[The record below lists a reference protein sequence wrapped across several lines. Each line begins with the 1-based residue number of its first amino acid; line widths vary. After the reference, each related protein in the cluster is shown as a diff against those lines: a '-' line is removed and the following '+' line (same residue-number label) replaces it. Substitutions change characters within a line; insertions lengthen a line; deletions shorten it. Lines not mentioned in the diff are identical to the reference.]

1 MPVASRSR
9 SVRGTWHALS
19 PEQRVAGIAAILLV
33 VSTFGPFSFVEA
45 AIVLV
50 AGAILLLLK
59 KRAEGRAFHLPFGDG
74 SVIAVAGLWCAVLIL
89 VRVFDRP
96 LGQNLL
102 ALACAAILLGAGV
115 RERARQ
121 PLDDLPRERAGVRR
135 RQAGRPAAAPDRSTA
150 PERKTERL
158 DETVTRPLADD
169 AATPPLADDERG

>member
-9 SVRGTWHALS
+9 SVTATWRALS
-19 PEQRVAGIAAILLV
+19 PEQRVAGIGAILLV

-50 AGAILLLLK
+50 AGAILLLLR

-74 SVIAVAGLWCAVLIL
+74 SVIAVAGVWCAVLIL
-89 VRVFDRP
+89 IRLFDRP

-115 RERARQ
+115 RERARR
-121 PLDDLPRERAGVRR
+121 PVDDLPRARADVGR
-135 RQAGRPAAAPDRSTA
+135 RPADRRAEDGARAARPDA
-150 PERKTERL
+150 PTEPL
-158 DETVTRPLADD
+158 EDGDAVTRPLAADR
-169 AATPPLADDERG
+169 PRQPDDERG